1 MRARAL
7 AALAAPVLVA
17 GLAACGSTSD
27 QALRTSLA
35 AISATTPGSPS
46 SSEPTLRCSNLTASL
61 RPRGSLPAPN
71 ALPAGSFMAAIRR
84 HGRLIAGVDQNTL
97 LFSYRN
103 PTTGR
108 FEGFEIDLLREIAR
122 ALFGS
127 PKLDVKALTTT
138 QRAGAVQSGTVDL
151 VADAY
156 TITCYRRTQVDFS
169 SVYYHAIQRVLVP
182 KTSTAHSIADLAHK
196 RVCATAGSTTIKT
209 LAKLPYHLI
218 PYPVAQ
224 RTDCLVAL
232 QEGLVDAIS
241 SDDAILLGLK
251 TQDPQTKIVGP
262 RIADEPYG
270 IAINKQHPEF
280 VRFVNAVLARMRRDG
295 RWAAIYHRW
304 LGRYP
309 ASVSPP
315 RARYSD

>member
-7 AALAAPVLVA
+7 AALVAPVLVV

-35 AISATTPGSPS
+35 AISATTPASPP

-61 RPRGSLPAPN
+61 RPRGSLPAPE
-71 ALPAGSFMAAIRR
+71 ALPADSFMAAIRR

-182 KTSTAHSIADLAHK
+182 KTSTARSIADLAHK
-196 RVCATAGSTTIKT
+196 RVCATTGSTTIKT

-232 QEGLVDAIS
+232 QEGLVDAVS
-241 SDDAILLGLK
+241 SDDSILLGLK
-251 TQDPQTKIVGP
+251 TQDPYTKIIGP
-262 RIADEPYG
+262 PIANEPYG

-295 RWAAIYHRW
+295 RWAAIYQRW
-304 LGRYP
+304 LGRNHTP
-309 ASVSPP
+309 APP

>member
-7 AALAAPVLVA
+7 AVLAAPVLVV

-35 AISATTPGSPS
+35 AISATTPPS
-46 SSEPTLRCSNLTASL
+46 SSSSDPTLGCSDRTASL
-61 RPRGSLPAPN
+61 RPRGPLPAPG
-71 ALPAGSFMAAIRR
+71 AMPAGSYMAAIERR
-84 HGRLIAGVDQNTL
+84 GMLIAGVDQNTL

-103 PTTGR
+103 PTGQL
-108 FEGFEIDLLREIAR
+108 EGFEIDVLREIAR

-127 PKLDVKALTTT
+127 PKKIEFTALTTT
-138 QRAGAVQSGTVDL
+138 QRVPAAKAGTVDV
-151 VADAY
+151 VADAV

-182 KTSTAHSIADLAHK
+182 KTSTARSIADLAHK
-196 RVCATAGSTTIKT
+196 RVCATTGSTTIKT

-232 QEGLVDAIS
+232 QEGLVDAVS
-241 SDDAILLGLK
+241 SDDSILLGLK
-251 TQDPQTKIVGP
+251 TQDPYTKIIGP
-262 RIADEPYG
+262 PIANEPYG

-295 RWAAIYHRW
+295 RWAAIYQRW
-304 LGRYP
+304 LGRNHTP
-309 ASVSPP
+309 APP